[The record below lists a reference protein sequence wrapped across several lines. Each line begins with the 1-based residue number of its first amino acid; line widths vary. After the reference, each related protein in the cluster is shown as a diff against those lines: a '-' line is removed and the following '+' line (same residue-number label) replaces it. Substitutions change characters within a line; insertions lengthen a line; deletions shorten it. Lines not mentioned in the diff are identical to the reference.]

1 MTCLRRRWTWWTIR
15 RDRMAA
21 VNRNSLRPRAAFPS
35 GADGIGVRAASRCVA
50 GSRTP
55 CSKPQTAARGGR
67 DTHAQDAQRGSPDP
81 RARGSSS
88 RPGPVGLLGGP
99 LHPSAMTR
107 TVVQTAASAQC
118 QPRAA
123 SPRGGEGPVRPL
135 TTRLPARTPR
145 TPAAG
150 AADAR
155 AQARRPQPGRT
166 GQWPR
171 ARGGGAGQRWSPWR
185 VPQSTAYTT
194 DTYRPFSKYGR
205 IRGPGRGGW
214 GEGPS
219 ENLGDSQ
226 PPTPAVQARTTASLP
241 QSSRTLVTQTVGGC
255 LLSYDV
261 TSGSDSER
269 REAQ

>member
-1 MTCLRRRWTWWTIR
+1 MSSTTVDVVDNKTGPHGGSEPEHAPAAGRFPLR
-15 RDRMAA
+15 
-21 VNRNSLRPRAAFPS
+21 S
-35 GADGIGVRAASRCVA
+35 DGIGVCAASRCVA

-67 DTHAQDAQRGSPDP
+67 GAHAQDAQRGSPDP

-118 QPRAA
+118 QPRHARPDLA
-123 SPRGGEGPVRPL
+123 GRRSRAPSHSPAPSTDTAHARSRGGR
-135 TTRLPARTPR
+135 RSC
-145 TPAAG
+145 AG
-150 AADAR
+150 AAPTAR
-155 AQARRPQPGRT
+155 ADASVALGTRWGHQPAVAAVASDSEHGLHHRHLQTLLQIRSHQRSWARGMGRRPQRESG
-166 GQWPR
+166 GQS
-171 ARGGGAGQRWSPWR
+171 A
-185 VPQSTAYTT
+185 
-194 DTYRPFSKYGR
+194 PF
-205 IRGPGRGGW
+205 
-214 GEGPS
+214 
-219 ENLGDSQ
+219 
-226 PPTPAVQARTTASLP
+226 PAVEDRTTASLP